1 MVPPLQSALTL
12 THPPTSPQIPYNPGK
27 KELARALFAHD
38 DFLHNPARAFTEVLA
53 FLEARLLRD
62 PGKGRGKGGC
72 FVGWFW
78 GCWTMCV
85 YIGGGPVAVIR
96 RATPIHKC

>member
-1 MVPPLQSALTL
+1 MSIDICLRQRGASPPIGPNPYPSTHISPNPLQ
-12 THPPTSPQIPYNPGK
+12 PEKK

-38 DFLHNPARAFTEVLA
+38 DFLHDPARAFTEVLA

-72 FVGWFW
+72 FVGWFL
-78 GCWTMCV
+78 GCWAMCV
-85 YIGGGPVAVIR
+85 YVGGGPVA
-96 RATPIHKC
+96 